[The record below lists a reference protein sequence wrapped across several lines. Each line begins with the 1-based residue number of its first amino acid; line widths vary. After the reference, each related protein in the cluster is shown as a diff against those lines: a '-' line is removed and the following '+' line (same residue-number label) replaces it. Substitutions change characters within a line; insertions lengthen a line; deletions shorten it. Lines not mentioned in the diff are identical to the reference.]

1 MISDTSHLFR
11 QLQLAFCLK
20 KEEERRAREASG
32 GVRPRGGGMEGRE
45 GGLAECEGCS
55 RTVKGVEGGNRDG

>member
-20 KEEERRAREASG
+20 KEEERRAREALG
-32 GVRPRGGGMEGRE
+32 GVRPRGGDGGE
-45 GGLAECEGCS
+45 GGRPG
-55 RTVKGVEGGNRDG
+55 GV